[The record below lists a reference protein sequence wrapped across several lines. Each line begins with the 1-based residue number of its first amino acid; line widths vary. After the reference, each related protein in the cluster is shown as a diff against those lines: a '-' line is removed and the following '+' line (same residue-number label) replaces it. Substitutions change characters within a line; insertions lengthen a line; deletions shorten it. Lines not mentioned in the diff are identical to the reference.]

1 MKKYFFL
8 LTLVVL
14 LSPTMKAQRHT
25 DRLDRGLVAIP
36 DGNTGSSTSNMVTWR
51 RLANEYFGVTYNLY
65 KNGSLLAQGLTTTC
79 YSDNSNAPAG
89 TQYQVAAVV
98 NGVEQPRST
107 AMRPWSQYVYK
118 LVARCSTGYIDLP
131 LATSWR

>member
-89 TQYQVAAVV
+89 TQY
-98 NGVEQPRST
+98 
-107 AMRPWSQYVYK
+107 PW
-118 LVARCSTGYIDLP
+118 
-131 LATSWR
+131 